1 FRELLLARSREFL
14 DAKLDHSDP
23 AAVFFR
29 SRTEMGTAQALLSEA
44 FEKAAPALV
53 PNVVPRP
60 YEMVALCAPT
70 GSDGDRLQHL
80 AHQVLPDTDFVPAPL
95 PDDICFYR
103 ELPQVQLA
111 DLPQL
116 GEYAREAYQQA
127 LAAGNSPH
135 ARADVPWQLPGT

>member
-1 FRELLLARSREFL
+1 MNGEIFVLTGAVEDHVAGADAEHGRELWAA
-14 DAKLDHSDP
+14 DAVRAEIAEHL
-23 AAVFFR
+23 VR
-29 SRTEMGTAQALLSEA
+29 RTGQD
-44 FEKAAPALV
+44 
-53 PNVVPRP
+53 RP
-60 YEMVALCAPT
+60 I
-70 GSDGDRLQHL
+70 DGDRLQHL